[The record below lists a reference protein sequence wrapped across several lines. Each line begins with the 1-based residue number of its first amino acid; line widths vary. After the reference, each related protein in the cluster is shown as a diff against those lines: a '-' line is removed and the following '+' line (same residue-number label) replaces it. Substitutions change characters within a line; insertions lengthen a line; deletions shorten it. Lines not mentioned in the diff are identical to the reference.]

1 MISEHDVHMSKILCS
16 AKMKRGEA
24 LAYIYA
30 VQKSRTSTTV
40 FICEGGHARILLV
53 KKLGIA
59 RTEHGVG
66 LGLGDVAKMK
76 KIVRWSWAQ

>member
-1 MISEHDVHMSKILCS
+1 MSKILCS

-30 VQKSRTSTTV
+30 VQKSRTSTV
-40 FICEGGHARILLV
+40 FICEDGHARILLV

-59 RTEHGVG
+59 RT
-66 LGLGDVAKMK
+66 
-76 KIVRWSWAQ
+76 